1 MTKGRKLR
9 FEEAAAV
16 AAVSALVVKF
26 TDIGF
31 EFYEGE
37 LFSTSWPWKI
47 ALCFSSASPWT
58 LRNAFQYLF
67 QSKTR
72 PKEKEIGI
80 TSHKDSS
87 KYGTPPPP
95 TPLEDVHHSNRDK
108 VIFMIHDLVH
118 NFVAIAYHAYPS
130 PFLAWLALINFPL
143 WFSLIDR
150 AITRKEMQHHN
161 NNNNESTTFLHVTLF
176 GKRNCIMQVN
186 QDPLFLFALAIYVY
200 GTVIRGIDYLIS
212 ASCLVNLCLPFA
224 RRISI
229 LTEGIIKRG
238 FVLGLFFLL
247 EHLSIQYQ
255 LHFHHNIVHFISHYA
270 IASFVNE
277 IYVSYFDGEV

>member
-1 MTKGRKLR
+1 MTKARKLR
-9 FEEAAAV
+9 FEEIAAV
-16 AAVSALVVKF
+16 AAVSSLVVKF

-37 LFSTSWPWKI
+37 LFYTSWPWKI

-67 QSKTR
+67 QSKMR
-72 PKEKEIGI
+72 LEEKQTSI

-87 KYGTPPPP
+87 THGTPPAP
-95 TPLEDVHHSNRDK
+95 TLLDVHHPNRDK
-108 VIFMIHDLVH
+108 VIFMIHDLLH

-150 AITRKEMQHHN
+150 AITRKEMQHY
-161 NNNNESTTFLHVTLF
+161 NNNNESTAFVHVTLF
-176 GKRNCIMQVN
+176 GKSNCIQVN

-212 ASCLVNLCLPFA
+212 ASCLVNLCLPFT

-229 LTEGIIKRG
+229 LTDGIIKRG

-255 LHFHHNIVHFISHYA
+255 LHVHHNVVHFISHFA

>member
-1 MTKGRKLR
+1 MTKVRKIR
-9 FEEAAAV
+9 FEEAATV

-58 LRNAFQYLF
+58 LRNAFQYLL

-72 PKEKEIGI
+72 PKEKQRSV
-80 TSHKDSS
+80 TSQTDFS
-87 KYGTPPPP
+87 KHGTSTPS
-95 TPLEDVHHSNRDK
+95 TPLDVHHPNRDK
-108 VIFMIHDLVH
+108 VIFMIHDLLH
-118 NFVAIAYHAYPS
+118 NFAAIAHHAYPS

-161 NNNNESTTFLHVTLF
+161 NKNESTAFVHVTLF
-176 GKRNCIMQVN
+176 GKSNCMQVN

-200 GTVIRGIDYLIS
+200 GTVIRGID
-212 ASCLVNLCLPFA
+212 
-224 RRISI
+224 
-229 LTEGIIKRG
+229 
-238 FVLGLFFLL
+238 
-247 EHLSIQYQ
+247 
-255 LHFHHNIVHFISHYA
+255 
-270 IASFVNE
+270 
-277 IYVSYFDGEV
+277 